1 MKVGISIVGK
11 SLIAAIICLLTTGS
25 ILRGEDGGEAG
36 VVDTLRGGEMVFV
49 EDFGFHIDKHEVTNA
64 EYAEFLSERGNQK
77 EGGAMWVELG
87 SKYALI
93 EETEERF
100 VAKEGFALHPAV
112 EVSFYGGRAYWKWA
126 GKRLPAE
133 AEWRQ
138 ACAGKEGSK
147 YPWGD
152 LFEPNKANIFGDKDG
167 YLRTAPVGSFPEGAS
182 PYGALD
188 MGGNVW
194 EWSASAEGKPPF
206 LHGGSWVNGNTLT
219 RCANR
224 ASTIDSHSYIKGNT
238 MGFRCAK

>member
-1 MKVGISIVGK
+1 MKVGIS
-11 SLIAAIICLLTTGS
+11 SARRFLFAASAFLLATAG
-25 ILRGEDGGEAG
+25 ILRGEDGKEAAIP
-36 VVDTLRGGEMVFV
+36 DTLRGGEMVSV

-64 EYAEFLSERGNQK
+64 EYAEFLNERGNQK
-77 EGGAMWVELG
+77 EGGTMWVELV
-87 SKYALI
+87 SKYALV
-93 EETEERF
+93 EETEEGF
-100 VAKEGFALHPAV
+100 VAKKGFERHPAV
-112 EVSFYGGRAYWKWA
+112 EISFYGARAYCEWA

-133 AEWRQ
+133 VEWRQ
-138 ACAGKEGSK
+138 ACAGKEGLK

-152 LFEPNKANIFGDKDG
+152 LFEPGKANIFGDKDG

>member
-1 MKVGISIVGK
+1 
-11 SLIAAIICLLTTGS
+11 
-25 ILRGEDGGEAG
+25 
-36 VVDTLRGGEMVFV
+36 MVFV

-112 EVSFYGGRAYWKWA
+112 EVSFYGARAYCKWA